1 MAGFDAIGAI
11 GSQSQKVDDKDRLDN
26 AGGMFMAAAVA
37 PQNSIY
43 ADNGVQLTPEQKTGS
58 IFC

>member
-11 GSQSQKVDDKDRLDN
+11 GSQNHRVDDKDRLDN
-26 AGGMFMAAAVA
+26 AGGMFMAAAPQA
-37 PQNSIY
+37 QNSIY
-43 ADNGVQLTPEQKTGS
+43 ADNAAYLTPEQKTGS